1 MPAPLDAAALAQ
13 RALRNRNYQGT
24 ETGSEPNPYEKMLK
38 AEYHLR
44 EQLDDDD
51 GAKLAELIRAKL

>member
-1 MPAPLDAAALAQ
+1 MPAPLDAAVLAQ
-13 RALRNRNYQGT
+13 RALQNRNDQKID
-24 ETGSEPNPYEKMLK
+24 TGAEPNSYEKMLK

-44 EQLDDDD
+44 DQLDDED